1 MGGHR
6 KRFQFSDSQSIA
18 MMKHRS
24 VRVILQMVVV
34 LVAVGGVLVW
44 QQDYLSNLYFRNQL
58 TRVGWIIN
66 GAILVLFLVGLMQL
80 VYLFIVYGR
89 EEAALDQFLVAV
101 RTDDPEK
108 ALINLPPKTII
119 AERYQTVVD
128 FYSVRSEINHNALA
142 ATLLAKESSRTS
154 FAKFVNNILI
164 LTGVFGTIASLTVA
178 LVGASTA
185 ITDVNSIEGIDIV
198 IHGMS
203 TALSTTM
210 TAILAYFLFG
220 YFYLKLLDTQ
230 SYVLGRIE
238 HVTATAL
245 MPQYQRA
252 TRSPEQNLNELL
264 TNTIETIGNFEE
276 FFKKIQLVS
285 QDQNAMFARFESI
298 TQQNMELLSE
308 IRTILRAGFRLRDSR
323 DDFDDE

>member
-1 MGGHR
+1 
-6 KRFQFSDSQSIA
+6 
-18 MMKHRS
+18 MKHRS
-24 VRVILQMVVV
+24 VRVILQMIVV
-34 LVAVGGVLVW
+34 LIAVGGILVW

-66 GAILVLFLVGLMQL
+66 GAILILFLVGLMQL

-89 EEAALDQFLVAV
+89 EEAALDQFMVAV
-101 RTDDPEK
+101 RTDNPEK
-108 ALINLPPKTII
+108 ALINLPPDTII

-185 ITDVNSIEGIDIV
+185 ISDVSSIEGIDIV

-245 MPQYQRA
+245 MPQYQMA

-276 FFKKIQLVS
+276 FFKKLQNLS
-285 QDQNAMFARFESI
+285 QDQSAMFARFESI

-323 DDFDDE
+323 DDIADE